1 MRGLFV
7 FEQIVI
13 HIISIP
19 GSLHRR
25 LPYSSLVAATLH
37 DLHHILTDAAVGVQR
52 LPHRRQRNPLRLHH
66 PGHIPEQPLRPPFT
80 QTPVQDRKSLCDK
93 RHFFVGL

>member
-19 GSLHRR
+19 GSLHR
-25 LPYSSLVAATLH
+25 LHDSSLVAFRTLH
-37 DLHHILTDAAVGVQR
+37 DLHHILTDETVDVQR
-52 LPHRRQRNPLRLHH
+52 LPH
-66 PGHIPEQPLRPPFT
+66 
-80 QTPVQDRKSLCDK
+80 
-93 RHFFVGL
+93 